1 MDHRE
6 FIQDPVPMRLRRVA
20 AILAIATLAA
30 LALNPWGL
38 VDWAFELPLAL
49 GAARVF
55 LIDAATMMAEAAD
68 AVGLTMFHDA
78 LRSLFGLLQS
88 A

>member
-6 FIQDPVPMRLRRVA
+6 FIHDPAPMRLRRVA
-20 AILAIATLAA
+20 AILAIASLAT

-49 GAARVF
+49 GPARIA
-55 LIDAATMMAEAAD
+55 LIDAATAWAEAAD
-68 AVGLTMFHDA
+68 AVGLTMFHDG